1 MRISLMPRVCSGLL
15 CGGLLL
21 FTGCSNPSSQ
31 NLASLSVTATPTTLS
46 VGGAAV
52 LHAVAHLSDGTTQ
65 DVSSSTTW
73 TVSNP
78 TLGTVTS
85 GSLNAK
91 AAGTLTVQAAY
102 IEVTPAG
109 TSPVSSTTSPEPL
122 TASATVTIMPAGSTS
137 VPTITWATPAPIA
150 KGTPLSATQLNATA
164 NVPGTFEY
172 SPAAGTVLAI
182 GSQTLSAV
190 FTPSNSKEYSSAT
203 ATVQLSV
210 GQTAPVITWATPA
223 AITAGTA
230 LSATQL
236 NAKANVP
243 GKFVYSPAAGAVL
256 GTGTQTLNAA
266 FTPTDTTN
274 YASATAK
281 VSILVN
287 ATSAGGSGSG
297 TSSGPVGP
305 VGPAPTSC
313 GGPTINL
320 NAGMSTGAI
329 QSAISSAP
337 NCSLIVFA
345 AGTYN
350 ITNQLNIPCNNL
362 QITGP
367 VAANPTAVLAATYTN
382 NDIFAYNG
390 DCSNLGSV
398 SYLHFENTG
407 ALFFG
412 SGSDSNFK
420 FQYNVVTHLPSL
432 LANNE
437 SESGIYFAG
446 SMKTTV
452 NNIVIQFNTFGDE
465 SSCTT
470 AYATNVDEGG
480 YCAGVLTGA
489 AKVENLTIHY
499 NKFIHVEEGIHINQL
514 TSFAAGQPNSVCVSC
529 DIQYNFISG
538 YHRIGIEIQVSTPTN
553 PILLEHN
560 SIVDPISSSYG
571 TYAVS
576 MACCQFTDTYGT
588 AGNDP
593 GYIFH
598 DNVLVATLPI
608 GSECPPFG
616 VEFWGNGPQGSNSLI
631 QGTFCNGYTWG
642 YGGGNWSITNNYICG
657 PNFGKSGAGY
667 ISNEE
672 HTNNPPSMSNN
683 KMTATCEGTPSTAPS
698 ISPAG
703 GSFSGS
709 QLATLS
715 DPGENTSIWYTTDGS
730 TPVPGQGTAQM
741 YTAPFKITSSTTV
754 KAVGM
759 WGSYNQ
765 PTSYPAGYGYVPSS
779 VVTASFV
786 SASAIK
792 APSAHVAPAQTAIQ
806 PATSITPT
814 TAAAAAS
821 SGASAAAGASSG
833 TTAAPGT
840 TSPTAASS
848 LQTLVITPSTPELT
862 IGGTTQ
868 LKAEATFSDGST
880 RDVTSD
886 VTWQS
891 SDPRTIAV
899 TAPGAFSGL
908 ATGKAMLIGSWEG
921 RQAAVQ
927 ASSSVGQVDWSAPI
941 VINQGGTYSGNWQS
955 TDGKTAAVTITTT
968 DPVILQDAHLS
979 SNSNLIKV
987 TVAAANVTVRN
998 SVGVAV
1004 SATAKGQPN
1013 GVFLDANAPARL
1025 DVENNYME
1033 NVRDGVL
1040 VTGYKGSRSDRETLV
1055 IRGNRAR
1062 NLNGM
1067 LSNGAGGYLPGE
1079 GTNRA
1084 LSRFI
1089 EIDNVQSV
1097 PGVDVG
1103 WNEVVNYP
1111 THSLVSDV
1119 ISVYRSSGTPN
1130 APLEV
1135 HDSYIQGA
1143 YAYKP
1148 GQDTY
1153 SGGGI
1158 KTEGAA
1164 DDTAANASAFT
1175 SIHDNQ
1181 VVGTST
1187 YGIEFH
1193 AGHDNV
1199 AANNRVISSGLLA
1212 DGTKIAAQRV
1222 GLRGA
1227 SSSNSV
1233 YNNTMHDNLVGWSCW
1248 TTACSQQGYRRDQ
1261 YFPASPGDYATNS
1274 RVVAGPISLD
1284 TEGAEYQLWLNKT
1297 ASDGIKVGPTF

>member
-1 MRISLMPRVCSGLL
+1 
-15 CGGLLL
+15 
-21 FTGCSNPSSQ
+21 
-31 NLASLSVTATPTTLS
+31 
-46 VGGAAV
+46 
-52 LHAVAHLSDGTTQ
+52 
-65 DVSSSTTW
+65 
-73 TVSNP
+73 
-78 TLGTVTS
+78 
-85 GSLNAK
+85 LNAK

-109 TSPVSSTTSPEPL
+109 NSPASATTTPKPL
-122 TASATVTIMPAGSTS
+122 TASATVTIMPAGSTA
-137 VPTITWATPAPIA
+137 VPTITWPTPAPIA
-150 KGTPLSATQLNATA
+150 KGTPLSDAQLNATA
-164 NVPGTFEY
+164 NVAGTFAY
-172 SPAAGTVLAI
+172 TPAAGAVLAM
-182 GSQTLSAV
+182 GDQTLTTV
-190 FTPSNSKEYSSAT
+190 FTPSNTKEYSSAT

-210 GQTAPVITWATPA
+210 GQTVPVITWATPA
-223 AITAGTA
+223 PITPGTA
-230 LSATQL
+230 LSAKQL
-236 NAKANVP
+236 NATANVP
-243 GKFVYSPAAGAVL
+243 GTFVYSPAAGAVPAA
-256 GTGTQTLNAA
+256 GTQTLNAA
-266 FTPTDTTN
+266 FTPQDTTN
-274 YASATAK
+274 YAPAAAK
-281 VSILVN
+281 VSLVV
-287 ATSAGGSGSG
+287 SAPGGSGTGSG
-297 TSSGPVGP
+297 TGGSTGGGPVGP
-305 VGPAPTSC
+305 VGATPTSC
-313 GGPTINL
+313 GGPTINV
-320 NAGMSTGAI
+320 NPGMNTGAI

-337 NCSLIVFA
+337 SCSLIVFA

-350 ITNQLNIPCNNL
+350 ITNQLNIPCKNL

-367 VAANPTAVLAATYTN
+367 VAATPTAILAATYTN

-398 SYLHFENTG
+398 TYLHFENTG

-412 SGSDSNFK
+412 SGSDSNFT
-420 FQYNVVTHLPSL
+420 FEYNMITNLPSMVSN
-432 LANNE
+432 AE

-452 NNIVIQFNTFGDE
+452 NNIVIQFNTFGDS
-465 SSCTT
+465 SSC
-470 AYATNVDEGG
+470 AKVYATNVDEGG
-480 YCAGVLTGA
+480 YCAGILTGA
-489 AKVENLTIHY
+489 GVVENFKVYY

-576 MACCQFTDTYGT
+576 MACCQFTGTYGT

-631 QGTFCNGYTWG
+631 QGTFCNGYSWG
-642 YGGGNWSITNNYICG
+642 YGGGDWSITNNYLCG
-657 PNFGKSGAGY
+657 PTLAADGGNY
-667 ISNEE
+667 ITNEE
-672 HTNNPPSMSNN
+672 HTNNPPKMSNN
-683 KMTATCEGTPSTAPS
+683 KTAATCEATASTSPS

-730 TPVPGQGTAQM
+730 TPVPGQGTAQI
-741 YTAPFKITSSTTV
+741 YTAPFKITSTTTV

-786 SASAIK
+786 SGSAIK
-792 APSAHVAPAQTAIQ
+792 APSAHISPAQTGSQTGA
-806 PATSITPT
+806 SITPATTAATVSGGATAAGT
-814 TAAAAAS
+814 TAAA
-821 SGASAAAGASSG
+821 
-833 TTAAPGT
+833 GT
-840 TSPTAASS
+840 TSPAAASS
-848 LQTLVITPSTPELT
+848 LQTLTITPSTPELT

-868 LKAEATFSDGST
+868 LKAEATFDDGST
-880 RDVTSD
+880 RDVTEE

-899 TAPGAFSGL
+899 SAPGAFSGL
-908 ATGKAMLIGSWEG
+908 ATGKAVLVGSWQG
-921 RQAAVQ
+921 RQAGVL

-955 TDGKTAAVTITTT
+955 IDGKTAAVTITTT
-968 DPVILQDAHLS
+968 DPVILQDAHLRSTS
-979 SNSNLIKV
+979 SLIKV

-998 SVGVAV
+998 SVAVAV

-1033 NVRDGVL
+1033 NVRDGV
-1040 VTGYKGSRSDRETLV
+1040 VVSGYKGSRSDKETLV

-1067 LSNGAGGYLPGE
+1067 LSDGAGGYLAGE
-1079 GTNRA
+1079 GNNRA

-1089 EIDNVQSV
+1089 ELDNVQSV

-1103 WNEVVNYP
+1103 WNEVINYP

-1119 ISVYRSSGTPN
+1119 ISVYRSSGTTN

-1135 HDSYIQGA
+1135 HDTYIQGA
-1143 YAYKP
+1143 YSYKP
-1148 GQDTY
+1148 AQDAY

-1164 DDTAANASAFT
+1164 DDTAENASAFT
-1175 SIHDNQ
+1175 YVHDNQ

-1212 DGTKIAAQRV
+1212 NGSKIAAQRV
-1222 GLRGA
+1222 GLRAAA
-1227 SSSNSV
+1227 SSSSV

-1274 RVVAGPISLD
+1274 KMVAGPISLD

-1297 ASDGIKVGPTF
+1297 ASDGIKVGPSF